1 MKSLAGSVE
10 TRSQVQSSQR
20 VTHCGSL
27 WSLTVKIT
35 KQDSELLGKFKN
47 KSQKVKQH
55 FYYLKSCLSLPL
67 ALKSFLRLWFPVSV
81 KKWFWIKNYM
91 KEKPWIVSRKLVQ
104 DYFPDTLKID
114 NSLLLSNHALAVN
127 CREYGYKIKIS
138 FHLLIFFN
146 LLKLS
151 GCGGLVTGLKGSF
164 HSPNFPGK
172 YPPEKTCSWKISV
185 PEGYIIQMKFIRF
198 HLEKHS
204 ICKYDSVVIKDG
216 WERKSP
222 LLGRYCDV
230 NPARGKFLVL
240 ARAART

>member
-1 MKSLAGSVE
+1 MGQKFVLKAGNISKSDIFCIHS
-10 TRSQVQSSQR
+10 
-20 VTHCGSL
+20 
-27 WSLTVKIT
+27 
-35 KQDSELLGKFKN
+35 
-47 KSQKVKQH
+47 
-55 FYYLKSCLSLPL
+55 YSC
-67 ALKSFLRLWFPVSV
+67 
-81 KKWFWIKNYM
+81 
-91 KEKPWIVSRKLVQ
+91 
-104 DYFPDTLKID
+104 
-114 NSLLLSNHALAVN
+114 
-127 CREYGYKIKIS
+127 
-138 FHLLIFFN
+138 FH
-146 LLKLS
+146 KLS

-230 NPARGKFLVL
+230 NPIRSK
-240 ARAART
+240 